1 MDLKLSG
8 RTALVTGSS
17 KGIGLSVAQWLA
29 REGVHVFSVG
39 RSDREGSR
47 RHPGVNARAL
57 AADLS
62 SAAARER
69 IAHAFPDIDILVNNA
84 GAIPGGSIDQVY
96 EPAWCAGWDLKVYGY
111 IGLTRLYNAALFEK
125 NERTAQRRYH

>member
-1 MDLKLSG
+1 
-8 RTALVTGSS
+8 
-17 KGIGLSVAQWLA
+17 LA
-29 REGVHVFSVG
+29 
-39 RSDREGSR
+39 DRIEKEAAAIR
-47 RHPGVNARAL
+47 KETGVNARAL